1 MTTTESA
8 PAGAGTPDRLV
19 TPEAPG
25 WDDARRAWNLAADQR
40 PEAVVMAT
48 SADDVT
54 AAVRYA
60 AARGL
65 RVAVQSTGHG
75 ASAHGDLAGTLLINM
90 AGMRGV
96 SVDPGRRTARAEGGA
111 QWQDVLDVSAPHGL
125 TALHGSAH
133 DVGVVGYTVGG
144 GLGWLARKHG
154 LACNAVTAIEVVR
167 PDGTAARLDR
177 ATAGEAFWATRGAGA
192 GFGVITAIEFR
203 LFPLTEAYAGWLI
216 WPWERTEEVLA
227 AWSAWCADAPEDV
240 TSIGRILQVPPL
252 PDIPEEMRGA
262 QLVVVEA
269 CFDCDRER
277 ADGLLAPLRALSP
290 VNDTF
295 AMMPA
300 AALTSLHMDPP
311 EPVPGIGDGGLIDTF
326 PPEAVAAL
334 AAAVGPGSGSPLLSV
349 EVRQLGGA
357 LGRAGGGAG
366 ALARLD
372 GEFALFAVGLPM
384 APGMTEAIEASI
396 ASMVTA
402 MEPWGFGRRYLNFA
416 ERPIDAGAA
425 FDDGIRARL
434 QRARDAADPGRLLRP
449 NHDVAPTAA

>member
-8 PAGAGTPDRLV
+8 PPGAETPNGLV
-19 TPEAPG
+19 TPDSAN

-40 PEAVVMAT
+40 PEAVVMAA
-48 SADDVT
+48 SADDVV

-60 AARGL
+60 AGRGL

-96 SVDPGRRTARAEGGA
+96 TVDADRRIARAEGGA
-111 QWQDVLDVSAPHGL
+111 QWQDVLDVSTPHGL

-154 LACNAVTAIEVVR
+154 LACNAVTAVEIVQ
-167 PDGTAARLDR
+167 PDGKTRRLDGD
-177 ATAGEAFWATRGAGA
+177 ADGDAFWATRGAGG

-216 WPWERTEEVLA
+216 WPWERTEEVLG
-227 AWSAWCADAPEDV
+227 AWSAWCEDAPDEV
-240 TSIGRILQVPPL
+240 TSVGRILQIPPL

-262 QLVVVEA
+262 KLVVVEA
-269 CFDCDRER
+269 CFVCEREEADR
-277 ADGLLAPLRALSP
+277 LLAPLRALQP

-300 AALTSLHMDPP
+300 AALTALHMDPP
-311 EPVPGIGDGGLIDTF
+311 EPVPGIGDGGLLDTF
-326 PPEAVAAL
+326 PADAAAAL
-334 AAAVGPGSGSPLLSV
+334 AAAAGPGSDSPLLSV

-357 LGRAGGGAG
+357 LDRVPDGAG
-366 ALARLD
+366 ALAFLD

-384 APGMTEAIEASI
+384 APGMAEAIEQSI
-396 ASMVTA
+396 SSLVRA
-402 MEPWGFGRRYLNFA
+402 MGRWGFGRRYLNFA
-416 ERPIDAGAA
+416 ERPIDARSA
-425 FDDGIRARL
+425 FEGGTVTRL
-434 QRARDAADPGRLLRP
+434 QAARDAADPGRMLRP
-449 NHDVAPTAA
+449 NHDVAPAAV